1 MEFSLNLSCSKR
13 SKLKN
18 STLVGTI
25 KLRTR
30 GRLENGKRKREERCI
45 SFRVSSQRESLEIKQ
60 RLDLLPVQAR
70 TFRSQFHVR
79 ETRNETFLSLYRRVK
94 EEFWMQMLCTR
105 FHNLFFSRN
114 YLYFY
119 NVINYIIKQGIK
131 WGLNFEEFLRFLKHY
146 SFVKKMIKSKCLSFL
161 EQTKTL
167 IPFEISQT
175 QTTLLSL

>member
-60 RLDLLPVQAR
+60 RLDLLPWCKLVHSDPSFMYER
-70 TFRSQFHVR
+70 R
-79 ETRNETFLSLYRRVK
+79 ETRHFCLYIDVSKKNSECRCYALDFIIYSSLEIIYTFITSSTILSSKALNEDWISKNFFD
-94 EEFWMQMLCTR
+94 FWNTIASWKRWSSPSVC
-105 FHNLFFSRN
+105 
-114 YLYFY
+114 
-119 NVINYIIKQGIK
+119 
-131 WGLNFEEFLRFLKHY
+131 
-146 SFVKKMIKSKCLSFL
+146 
-161 EQTKTL
+161 
-167 IPFEISQT
+167 PF
-175 QTTLLSL
+175 